1 MLIHLEI
8 RRIAEDDI
16 HLTPLDML
24 RQMLEVIGDHGHL
37 LVQAIEGNRACSHI
51 RQTFLYFDTNDL
63 GLCTSTRKKSHG
75 PISSAEI
82 YDQAPLGQFWK
93 AREQDAIHGITKDF
107 PILYN
112 FHIT

>member
-1 MLIHLEI
+1 MFTLIEIGMLIHLEI

-24 RQMLEVIGDHGHL
+24 RQMLEVISDHRHL
-37 LVQAIEGNRACSHI
+37 LVQAIEGNGAGSHI
-51 RQTFLYFDTNDL
+51 RQTFLNLNTNDL
-63 GLCTSTRKKSHG
+63 GLCPSACKESHS

-93 AREQDAIHGITKDF
+93 A
-107 PILYN
+107 
-112 FHIT
+112 

>member
-1 MLIHLEI
+1 
-8 RRIAEDDI
+8 
-16 HLTPLDML
+16 
-24 RQMLEVIGDHGHL
+24 MLEVIGDHGHL

-51 RQTFLYFDTNDL
+51 RQTFLNFDTNDL
-63 GLCTSTRKKSHG
+63 SLCPSACKESHS

-82 YDQAPLGQFWK
+82 YDQASLGQFWK
-93 AREQDAIHGITKDF
+93 AREQDAIHGVTKDF